1 MKLEKVKSIG
11 GSELLKKDIYRV
23 GKNKLFFE
31 FAIDPILSRPVFSL
45 WNIWKAVNHYRFMIG
60 PIAPSAR
67 GKQYMWSNK
76 LQKAKVEKR
85 SKDDIF
91 EILKEKETN
100 Q

>member
-31 FAIDPILSRPVFSL
+31 FAIDPILSRPVISL

-60 PIAPSAR
+60 PFAPSAR
-67 GKQYMWSNK
+67 GKQYMWSDK
-76 LQKAKVEKR
+76 LQKAEAEER
-85 SKDDIF
+85 SIDDIF
-91 EILKEKETN
+91 KNLEEKETN

>member
-23 GKNKLFFE
+23 GKNKLSFE
-31 FAIDPILSRPVFSL
+31 LGIDPILSRPVISL

-60 PIAPSAR
+60 PFAPSAR

-91 EILKEKETN
+91 EIL
-100 Q
+100 